1 MTKINKVGNTDY
13 AAVCTSLFHVLEE
26 ENWQD
31 CDDKEERV
39 ITKSTT
45 NILKLNEI

>member
-45 NILKLNEI
+45 NIVTQ